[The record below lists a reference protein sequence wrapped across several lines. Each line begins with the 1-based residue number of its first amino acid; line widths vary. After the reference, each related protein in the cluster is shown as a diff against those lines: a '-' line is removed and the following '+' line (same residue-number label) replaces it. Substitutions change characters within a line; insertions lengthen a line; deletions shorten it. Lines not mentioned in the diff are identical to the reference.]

1 MQVRLS
7 PGVEDPE
14 TLSRPR
20 PPGGAFG
27 AAVKRAVDLTVALVA
42 LLVAAPVLAAVA
54 VAVLLTMGRPVL
66 FRQARI
72 GRHGREFTI
81 LKFRSMAAGADRFST
96 ADDAMRLT
104 PLGRWLRD
112 TSLDELPSLWNIV
125 RGDMSLVGPR
135 PLPTSYRFRYTPE
148 QFRRHE
154 VRPGLTGLAQVNGR
168 NELGWDEKFAYDVQ
182 YVDQHGLLLDL
193 HILAR
198 TAVAVLRRQGISA
211 PGSVTAHEFRG
222 LTAEQPVP
230 ATAGSGS
237 R

>member
-1 MQVRLS
+1 MQIRLS
-7 PGVEDPE
+7 PGVEE
-14 TLSRPR
+14 SATFSRPR

-27 AAVKRAVDLTVALVA
+27 AALKRAVDLTVALVA

-54 VAVLLTMGRPVL
+54 IAVLLTMGRPVL

-72 GRHGREFTI
+72 GRNGREFTI

-168 NELGWDEKFAYDVQ
+168 NELGWDEKFAYDVR
-182 YVDQHGLLLDL
+182 YVDHHGLLLDL
-193 HILAR
+193 RILVR
-198 TAVAVLRRQGISA
+198 TARAVLRRQGISA

-222 LTAEQPVP
+222 LTAEQPIP
-230 ATAGSGS
+230 ATAGSGA

>member
-7 PGVEDPE
+7 PGVEDPQ
-14 TLSRPR
+14 TLSRSR

-27 AAVKRAVDLTVALVA
+27 AAVKRALDLTVALTA
-42 LLVAAPVLAAVA
+42 LLMAAPVLAAVSI
-54 VAVLLTMGRPVL
+54 AVLLTMGRPVL

-72 GRHGREFTI
+72 GRGGREFTI
-81 LKFRSMAAGADRFST
+81 LKFRSMAAGGSST
-96 ADDAMRLT
+96 TDDAVRLT

-135 PLPTSYRFRYTPE
+135 PLLTSYRFRYTPE

-168 NELGWDEKFAYDVQ
+168 NELDWNARFAYDVQ
-182 YVDQHGLLLDL
+182 YVDHRNLRLDL
-193 HILAR
+193 RILAR
-198 TAVAVLRRQGISA
+198 TAVAVLRRRGITA
-211 PGSVTAHEFRG
+211 PGSATAHEFRG
-222 LTAEQPVP
+222 ATVEQQVP
-230 ATAGSGS
+230 ATAGSAS

>member
-1 MQVRLS
+1 M
-7 PGVEDPE
+7 
-14 TLSRPR
+14 
-20 PPGGAFG
+20 
-27 AAVKRAVDLTVALVA
+27 KRAVDLTVALIA
-42 LLVAAPVLAAVA
+42 LLVAAPLLAAVS

-72 GRHGREFTI
+72 GRCGRQFTI
-81 LKFRSMAAGADRFST
+81 LKFRSMAPGAGGFSPT
-96 ADDAMRLT
+96 DDAMRLT

-148 QFRRHE
+148 QFRRHD

-168 NELGWDEKFAYDVQ
+168 NELDWDEKFAYDLR
-182 YVDQHGLLLDL
+182 YVDDRGILLDL
-193 HILAR
+193 RILAR

-222 LTAEQPVP
+222 PTAAEQPVP
-230 ATAGSGS
+230 AAAGSGA